1 MTDRHAA
8 AEVPPEAARA
18 RIRALEAFVNELT
31 GRLDEA
37 RRTLDE
43 RNRIDALTGLANR
56 RAAMEWLEE
65 SWDEDRTGASPLS
78 VLLVGVDG
86 LSLVNEAFGYRA
98 GDRALA
104 CIGRVLRHTVRT
116 DDLAGRL
123 AGDQFVLV
131 LPNTPLDGA
140 VQAGWKVSD
149 AVSEEFVELDGG
161 FWQAS
166 VSIGAATRREGLSTP
181 SALVAAAARSLTE
194 AKRRGHGL
202 VVPAEPAPA

>member
-1 MTDRHAA
+1 MTTACD
-8 AEVPPEAARA
+8 AREPRVLA

-37 RRTLDE
+37 QRALDV
-43 RNRIDALTGLANR
+43 RNRLDALTGLANR
-56 RAAMEWLEE
+56 RAAMEWLAE
-65 SWDEDRTGASPLS
+65 SWDEDRTGESPLS

-86 LSLVNEAFGYRA
+86 LSLVNESFGFPG

-104 CIGRVLRHTVRT
+104 HVGRVLGQTVRT

-123 AGDQFVLV
+123 DGDRFLLV
-131 LPNTPLDGA
+131 LPETPLDGA
-140 VQAGWKVSD
+140 VQAGWKVRD
-149 AVSEEFVELDGG
+149 AISSELVELDGG

-166 VSIGAATRREGLSTP
+166 VSIGVAARRQDVRTP
-181 SALVAAAARSLTE
+181 SALMAKASQALRE

-202 VVPAEPAPA
+202 VVPAPAAA